1 MNKDQL
7 RKKVKVHLDESANVK
22 RHVAEVCT
30 ESILAAVALLEK
42 SFRSGGKVLLCGNGG
57 SAADCQHMA
66 TELIGRLS
74 KEFERPG
81 LPAIALTTNTSF
93 LTAHSNDFNFESVFE
108 RQVQVLGKPGDVL
121 IGISTSGNSV
131 NIIRAFEAA
140 KAMDISTIALTGN
153 QGRLLT
159 LGDVT
164 IAVPSEDTQYIQETH
179 LAIEHILCE
188 LLECSLFGSENGRP
202 GL

>member
-7 RKKVKVHLDESANVK
+7 RKKVKVHLDESANIK

-66 TELIGRLS
+66 TELKVRLN
-74 KEFERPG
+74 KDFERPG
-81 LPAIALTTNTSF
+81 LPAIALTTDTSF
-93 LTAHSNDFNFESVFE
+93 LTAYSNDYNFEYVFG
-108 RQVQVLGKPGDVL
+108 RQVQVLGKAGDVL
-121 IGISTSGNSV
+121 IGISTSGNSA
-131 NIIRAFEAA
+131 NIIRAIESA
-140 KAMDISTIALTGN
+140 KAMYISTIALTGN
-153 QGRLLT
+153 QGHLLA
-159 LGDVT
+159 LADIT
-164 IAVPSEDTQYIQETH
+164 IAVPSEDTQYIQEAH

-188 LLECSLFGSENGRP
+188 LVERNLFHPEKDKP
-202 GL
+202 E

>member
-7 RKKVKVHLDESANVK
+7 RKKVKVHLDESANIK

-30 ESILAAVALLEK
+30 ESIIAAVALLEK

-57 SAADCQHMA
+57 SAADCQHLA
-66 TELIGRLS
+66 TELMGRLS

-108 RQVQVLGKPGDVL
+108 RQVQVLGKAGDVL
-121 IGISTSGNSV
+121 IGISTSGNSA
-131 NIIRAFEAA
+131 NIIRAIEST
-140 KAMDISTIALTGN
+140 KAMNISTIALTGN
-153 QGRLLT
+153 KGHLLA
-159 LGDVT
+159 LADIT
-164 IAVPSEDTQYIQETH
+164 IAVPSEDTQYIQEAH

-188 LLECSLFGSENGRP
+188 LVERNLFHPEKDKP
-202 GL
+202 E